1 MKAVKDVLVGP
12 VLTEK
17 SSDLRFEKNQY
28 VFKVRPDANKI
39 EIKKAVE
46 TRFNVIVDN
55 VSTLVMRGKAKNVRG
70 VPGRKPSWKTG
81 LLSRRFVYAPAAA
94 TPRSRNGTRC
104 SVTRPKFSSP
114 HQKV

>member
-1 MKAVKDVLVGP
+1 VKAVKDILVGP

-28 VFKVRPDANKI
+28 VFRVRPDANKI

-70 VPGRKPSWKTG
+70 VPGRQPSWKKA
-81 LLSRRFVYAPAAA
+81 FVRIRQGDKISEFEGA
-94 TPRSRNGTRC
+94 
-104 SVTRPKFSSP
+104 
-114 HQKV
+114 